1 MIYPASVNS
10 VSQISSDIVTFNTFV
25 IFIRVSSE
33 GTDFHVTMLLTDT
46 FDTPIFSA
54 GSADMTFLAGMISFN
69 CNFIKCTLIDYFCK
83 YMNSFLYI
91 GKIIM
96 YTLLSN
102 TNR

>member
-1 MIYPASVNS
+1 MYPAPVNS
-10 VSQISSDIVTFNTFV
+10 VSHINSDIVISNTFV
-25 IFIRVSSE
+25 IFIRVSSA
-33 GTDFHVTMLLTDT
+33 GTDFPVTMLLIAT
-46 FDTPIFSA
+46 FDTPTFSA
-54 GSADMTFLAGMISFN
+54 SSADMTFLAGMISFN